1 MRPYGWGLRLVH
13 ENRRH
18 SEPYQHVLYR
28 FCCWALQHFSIDHWQ
43 DDKITHGAVDCFMMK
58 WNEAFLRWFNDL
70 KFRKPWQSI
79 SNHQSP
85 IPIHYRKTMSC
96 MTYTNL
102 TPPMSLFKGHSV
114 NHKGTTCSPEKNDI
128 YCIIVTRRQGKNDGK
143 EGFKSQ
149 WISQRFDLSAILF
162 TQQPFCWECFFYF
175 MFMILLQTT
184 SLSLW
189 YNSY

>member
-1 MRPYGWGLRLVH
+1 MKIEDILNHTSMYPIEFVVELSNIFPLTIDKMTKLHMGQLIVLWWS
-13 ENRRH
+13 EMRH
-18 SEPYQHVLYR
+18 SLDGLMIWNFESLDNQYPITNH
-28 FCCWALQHFSIDHWQ
+28 HF
-43 DDKITHGAVDCFMMK
+43 
-58 WNEAFLRWFNDL
+58 
-70 KFRKPWQSI
+70 QSI
-79 SNHQSP
+79 
-85 IPIHYRKTMSC
+85 TGGLC
-96 MTYTNL
+96 LVWL
-102 TPPMSLFKGHSV
+102 TLIQPLLWVYSRDTLSI
-114 NHKGTTCSPEKNDI
+114 KGTTCSPEKNDI